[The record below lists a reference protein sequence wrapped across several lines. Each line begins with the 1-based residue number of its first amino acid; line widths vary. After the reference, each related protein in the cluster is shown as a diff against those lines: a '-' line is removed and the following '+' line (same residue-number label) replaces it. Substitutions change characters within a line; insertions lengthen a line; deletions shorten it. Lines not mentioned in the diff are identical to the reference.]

1 MISPIILFLVLVCS
15 CLFASITTWITSF
28 IYLSNNHI
36 PLIPHYITK
45 LSNSVEIFDIS
56 HNQIPV
62 IDAQEILKWLGGRI
76 KNIKLV

>member
-1 MISPIILFLVLVCS
+1 MEHCNIRELSK
-15 CLFASITTWITSF
+15 CLIKCENIRE

-76 KNIKLV
+76 RNIKLV